1 MMHQSILSFN
11 YKSKPVG
18 YLFIDLVIVAF
29 IYFLPALSHLF
40 AFPFYLVEPMR
51 LGLIFCIIN
60 TNRTNSIL
68 IALTLPFISSLISS
82 HPDFAKSILIS
93 AELVINVIL
102 FYYLIQRINN
112 KFLVM
117 LISII
122 IAKSIYYTGK
132 LSFLS
137 LGFLEGDLISTPL
150 WIQYIM
156 MLAVSIIAQLSLH
169 PKTEE
174 QLK

>member
-1 MMHQSILSFN
+1 MMLHNILALNF
-11 YKSKPVG
+11 KSKSAG
-18 YLFIDLVIVAF
+18 YLFTDLVIVAF
-29 IYFLPALSHLF
+29 IYFLPSLSHLT
-40 AFPFYLVEPMR
+40 AIPFYLFEPMR
-51 LGLIFCIIN
+51 LGLIFCLIN
-60 TNRTNSIL
+60 TNRSNSL
-68 IALTLPFISSLISS
+68 LVALTLPFISLLISS
-82 HPDFAKSILIS
+82 HPDIVKSILIS
-93 AELVINVIL
+93 IELLINAIV
-102 FYYLIQRINN
+102 FYYLIQRMEN

-122 IAKSIYYTGK
+122 TAKFIYYAGK

-156 MLAVSIIAQLSLH
+156 MLAISIIAQLSIGY
-169 PKTEE
+169 KTKE

>member
-1 MMHQSILSFN
+1 MHQSILSFN

-18 YLFIDLVIVAF
+18 YLFIDLVIIAF
-29 IYFLPALSHLF
+29 ICFLPALSHLF
-40 AFPFYLVEPMR
+40 AFPFYLFEPMR
-51 LGLIFCIIN
+51 LGLIFCIIT

-68 IALTLPFISSLISS
+68 VALSLPFISLLISS

-93 AELVINVIL
+93 AELMINAII
-102 FYYLIQRINN
+102 FYYLMQRMNN

-156 MLAVSIIAQLSLH
+156 ILAVSIIAQLSL
-169 PKTEE
+169 PNKTEE